1 VIRQHHYQDRPAEPV
16 SDAICQVHTQSEE
29 GDTTSKPLSF
39 FEMLQSTLWAALGV
53 QKSENRKRD
62 FARGKAH
69 HFVLMGI
76 GFAAFFGCSMA
87 GIVQLVL

>member
-1 VIRQHHYQDRPAEPV
+1 MK
-16 SDAICQVHTQSEE
+16 DAISQVHTRTED
-29 GDTTSKPLSF
+29 GDASSRPLSF

-76 GFAAFFGCSMA
+76 GFAAFFGCMMA